1 LTGEGFCC
9 AGGASGKKSPKK
21 RTLAGVASLFFRSDC
36 RSLQSAVVVAWKPH
50 RSRIMRQTS
59 LEISSDWAGRAAWL
73 RRQVDWLLPYAAL
86 AVIAAIAFGMPSPH
100 SF

>member
-1 LTGEGFCC
+1 
-9 AGGASGKKSPKK
+9 
-21 RTLAGVASLFFRSDC
+21 
-36 RSLQSAVVVAWKPH
+36 
-50 RSRIMRQTS
+50 MRQTS